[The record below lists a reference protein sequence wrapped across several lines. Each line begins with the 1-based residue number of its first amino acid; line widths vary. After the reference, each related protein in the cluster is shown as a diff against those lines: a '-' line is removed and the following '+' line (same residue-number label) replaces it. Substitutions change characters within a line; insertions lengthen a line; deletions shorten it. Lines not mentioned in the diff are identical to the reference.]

1 MPKPRLKKAATAVPV
16 PQTRDAVTAAIR
28 EIGDRQ
34 RELARIAADMNDELA
49 AVRER
54 YERQA
59 EPLNARVAELQAG
72 VQTWCEAN
80 RDQLTNHGKVKS
92 ASFPSGDVQWRL
104 RPPSVAVRGVEA
116 VLDQLRRLGLKRFI
130 RTKDEVNKEA
140 VLADPAAVA
149 QVAGLTINQ
158 GEDFVISPFETELA
172 SEAA

>member
-1 MPKPRLKKAATAVPV
+1 MPKPRIKKAATAVPV

-28 EIGDRQ
+28 EIGERQ

-80 RDQLTNHGKVKS
+80 REQLCGKGKTANLITGEV
-92 ASFPSGDVQWRL
+92 AWRI
-104 RPPSVAVRGVEA
+104 RPPSVRVTGVDS
-116 VLDQLRRLGLKRFI
+116 VIDLLKRMTLGRFV
-130 RTKDEVNKEA
+130 RTKEEINKEA
-140 VLADPAAVA
+140 ILNEPDV
-149 QVAGLTINQ
+149 VAGVPGIKVVS
-158 GEDFVISPFETELA
+158 GVEDFVITPFEVETEGA
-172 SEAA
+172 